1 MYEKPWTL
9 ARVFTPLKLNPA
21 LPELIEYECSE
32 NNRDVQHLVT
42 TKSAQGKQ

>member
-9 ARVFTPLKLNPA
+9 SRTFTPLKLNPA

-32 NNRDVQHLVT
+32 NNKDLQHLVT
-42 TKSAQGKQ
+42 SKPAIGKQ